1 MQHFEIT
8 KKTLLDAIIVQPLVW
23 VDTVSV
29 SFYCSLIYWY
39 RYLGAFYTIVLYLTM
54 FDRARRYGL
63 KIVSQYF

>member
-1 MQHFEIT
+1 M
-8 KKTLLDAIIVQPLVW
+8 LDAIIVQPLVW

-29 SFYCSLIYWY
+29 SFYYSLIYWY